1 MIGDI
6 SLQFKFPLNV
16 YARGNTMWGYKS
28 HHLKGIAVYSKIEI
42 PVCKRPADE
51 WHCTS
56 SMDDGLNRAVGVK
69 TKVDQM

>member
-6 SLQFKFPLNV
+6 SLQFEFPPNV

-42 PVCKRPADE
+42 PVCKRPEDE
-51 WHCTS
+51 
-56 SMDDGLNRAVGVK
+56 
-69 TKVDQM
+69 